1 MLPLRVMVIL
11 IAKVSIFIANMLFG
25 KLPWV
30 YCARR
35 GAFLPARR

>member
-1 MLPLRVMVIL
+1 MLPLRTTVIL
-11 IAKVSIFIANMLFG
+11 IAKVAILIANMPFG
-25 KLPWV
+25 KLYWV

>member
-1 MLPLRVMVIL
+1 MLPLRTTVIL
-11 IAKVSIFIANMLFG
+11 IAKVVILIANMPFG
-25 KLPWV
+25 KLPCV

>member
-1 MLPLRVMVIL
+1 MLSLRTTVIL
-11 IAKVSIFIANMLFG
+11 IAKVAILIANMLFG